1 MVVWQDIWLD
11 GGSNVFCESNDRS
24 NLSLLKFIISLTTRF
39 YLIHFS
45 PASVLPSWLIDCE
58 TYISSSTTTESTYH
72 FFSLCLHLYSD
83 FWFRWCCV
91 SQIVLQSNHASR
103 WQRNLCNACIDELNP
118 PSDGGKHCSSW
129 WVSLSFKKFYPLAVS
144 EAITTPHMPHE
155 LIPPPKT
162 VSSGCRPEQHSS
174 ACLSVGATCRWQTRW
189 WYHQNHEEAMWWRHC
204 CQYKLLGV
212 AAAIGTK

>member
-1 MVVWQDIWLD
+1 MVVWQDVWLD
-11 GGSNVFCESNDRS
+11 GASNVFCESNDRS

-45 PASVLPSWLIDCE
+45 PASVLPSWLIDSE

-72 FFSLCLHLYSD
+72 FFPFALICIPTLILLMLCFSNC
-83 FWFRWCCV
+83 FAV
-91 SQIVLQSNHASR
+91 QSCIKVAEKPV
-103 WQRNLCNACIDELNP
+103 QRMHWWVEP
-118 PSDGGKHCSSW
+118 PSDGVKHCSSW
-129 WVSLSFKKFYPLAVS
+129 WVSLSFKRFLSTCCQRSHHDPSYATWTDPS
-144 EAITTPHMPHE
+144 
-155 LIPPPKT
+155 PKT